1 MDETYLEKP
10 NLDRVKYGKFT
21 VFIAKAYIL
30 LLTVR
35 MISPLAFL
43 SGLMRGAAGYFDLVL
58 HALGLLLILID
69 ARGKITVENDRET
82 RLLALFAIMVVCFNL
97 SSLFM
102 ACIMQ
107 YTYGNIG
114 NESAFDGILGQ
125 CVYWVQY
132 LFIFIYNK
140 QIFKMITVRELEKL
154 FTVLTVGLLILG
166 YVQVAAMNV
175 PAVKTLYVKL
185 DVLGVLNHDLPKLSL
200 TGSEGASAGTI
211 ISALVLPF
219 LFSGVIFKKNHLSEL
234 IQIVLWLPVIFFT
247 KSSNCYI
254 TVAAVFLAFVLVDF
268 FTKKKNVGWAI
279 VFSVVFVAAIVT
291 LFYPD
296 WLINLLPE
304 KIASEVRYLL
314 FEKIADGKNG
324 STVSRMV
331 PFYFN
336 WGAFTEYPVL
346 GVGNGNQGYF
356 YFKYFPESAKK
367 IPGSDA
373 MIFYERAKNT
383 IVNGALFFPSILS
396 GYGIVGT
403 AFFIYYSYK
412 AINLVYKKRFDLDRF
427 APMFF
432 ISLAALFLSGMQ
444 GEFIGAYFV
453 WFILSIPYAVF
464 KKEKTLDG
472 QA

>member
-1 MDETYLEKP
+1 MNEICSESPRLNDI
-10 NLDRVKYGKFT
+10 KYGKPT

-43 SGLMRGAAGYFDLVL
+43 SGLMRGAATYFDVIL

-69 ARGKITVENDRET
+69 ARGKITLKNDRET
-82 RLLALFAIMVVCFNL
+82 RLLSLFAAMVVCFNL

-114 NESAFDGILGQ
+114 NESAFSGILGQ

-154 FTVLTVGLLILG
+154 FTVLTVGLLVLG

-175 PAVKTLYVKL
+175 SAIKTVYAKL
-185 DVLGVLNHDLPKLSL
+185 DVLGVLDHKLPKLSL

-219 LFSGVIFKKNHLSEL
+219 LFSGVIIKKNHVKEL

-247 KSSNCYI
+247 KSSNCFI
-254 TVAAVFLAFVLVDF
+254 TVCAAFLAFLVVDF
-268 FTKKKNVGWAI
+268 FHKKKNIGWVIAL
-279 VFSVVFVAAIVT
+279 AAVLTAVIVT

-296 WLINLLPE
+296 WLLNLLPE
-304 KIASEVRYLL
+304 NIATDIKYLL
-314 FEKIADGKNG
+314 FEKIADDKNG

-331 PFYFN
+331 PFYYN
-336 WGAFTEYPVL
+336 LGAFSEYPVF

-356 YFKYFPESAKK
+356 YIKYFPEAAKK
-367 IPGSDA
+367 VAGSDA
-373 MIFYERAKNT
+373 MEFYEMAKAQ
-383 IVNGALFFPSILS
+383 IVNGAVFFPSILS

-403 AFFIYYSYK
+403 AFFVFYSFK
-412 AINLVYKKRFDLDRF
+412 AINLVYKKRFALNRF

-432 ISLAALFLSGMQ
+432 ISLAAILLAGMQ
-444 GEFIGAYFV
+444 GEFVGKYFI
-453 WFILSIPYAVF
+453 WFIFSIPYAVF
-464 KKEKTLDG
+464 KKEKTLNG
-472 QA
+472 QT